1 MKIRDTY
8 TQKDGWKDLLHSLR
22 KKKKVLDHKISTSKS
37 SSGMLLNPRKH
48 NARNTQ
54 NKLTNIYWMDGIE
67 SRKTFR
73 C

>member
-1 MKIRDTY
+1 MKIRNTY
-8 TQKDGWKDLLHSLR
+8 TQKIFFILLE

>member
-1 MKIRDTY
+1 MKIRNTY
-8 TQKDGWKDLLHSLR
+8 TQKIFFILLE

-54 NKLTNIYWMDGIE
+54 NKLSNIYWMVSSPVRLFDVNFE
-67 SRKTFR
+67 
-73 C
+73 